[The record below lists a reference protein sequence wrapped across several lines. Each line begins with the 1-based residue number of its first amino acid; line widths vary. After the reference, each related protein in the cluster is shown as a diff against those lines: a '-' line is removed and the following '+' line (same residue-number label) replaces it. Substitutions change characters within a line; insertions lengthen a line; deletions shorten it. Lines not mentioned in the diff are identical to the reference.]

1 MRRAMLLLA
10 LGGCQ
15 TGAGG
20 DALFDE
26 APMFE
31 LVDMNPASVTFGEEV
46 SPRDA
51 RGMISAWY
59 FGHSS

>member
-1 MRRAMLLLA
+1 MRAFVILA

-15 TGAGG
+15 AGAGG
-20 DALFDE
+20 EALFDA

-31 LVDMNPASVTFGEEV
+31 LVDMNPSSETFSEEV